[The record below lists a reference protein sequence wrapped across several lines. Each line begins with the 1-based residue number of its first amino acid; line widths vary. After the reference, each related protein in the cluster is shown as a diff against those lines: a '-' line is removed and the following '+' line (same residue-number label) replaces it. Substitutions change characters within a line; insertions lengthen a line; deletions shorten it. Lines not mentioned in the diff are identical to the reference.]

1 MKRNKRAFGMSKQR
15 NSKTG
20 TFCNPYAE
28 ESKFCIVFCQIFINR
43 ILKTFHKV

>member
-20 TFCNPYAE
+20 TFRNPHVE
-28 ESKFCIVFCQIFINR
+28 KNKFYTISYQIFINR
-43 ILKTFHKV
+43 NLKTFNKI